1 MPSSVEGFLTNS
13 YLAPNTFIHKR
24 EIAKKV
30 FPRYRENTL
39 FDFLFYTERKVM
51 TDNTRFNWF
60 EWDYLYGYATVESN
74 VAGGGVGAATTITIT
89 TASHQETGTKSAGK
103 KWDSVMVGGYHGWVS
118 AIDKDTPNAHTYT
131 IEPVDPLTDFGA
143 NDALAAEILVFYSNA
158 KSDGSGQPESQIR
171 KPTLYYNY
179 TQIFA
184 TQYMA
189 YGSESTN
196 KIEFEVGGKPYYYL
210 QGVEDAALKHKM
222 DISFAFLLNTM
233 GDTIVDAENGDEPV
247 YHTRGMESYVDNF
260 GNTQTYTTLDFAD
273 LTDIEKTLSR
283 ERANDQLMMINGVN
297 LDIDIDALVKGKMDN
312 SAINYSAF
320 GKGNAQQ
327 RAVDFGFDSFRH
339 SRRNYHKQA
348 VDYLN
353 YLPVTGYTG
362 SPYPDMGFI
371 CPLDR
376 VRNPKTNEEMDTIA
390 MRFKQNDRMNRFVK
404 HWTRD
409 VTITNLD
416 RIEFNHLSEVGLQM
430 AAVNQCIK
438 VAK

>member
-1 MPSSVEGFLTNS
+1 MPASIEGQLNAG
-13 YLAPNTFIHKR
+13 YLAPNTFLNKR
-24 EIAKKV
+24 EIAKKI

-51 TDNTRFNWF
+51 SDNTLFNWH
-60 EWDYLYGYATVESN
+60 EWDYLYGFATVLSN
-74 VAGGGVGAATTITIT
+74 VAGGGAGAPTTITIS
-89 TASHQETGTKSAGK
+89 TASHQESGTKSSGK
-103 KWDSVMVGGYHGWVS
+103 KWDSVLVNGIHGWVS

-131 IEPVDPLTDFGA
+131 VEPVDPLADFGA
-143 NDALAAEILVFYSNA
+143 TDALAADILVFYSNA
-158 KSDGSGQPESQIR
+158 KSDGSGQPTSQVR
-171 KPTLYYNY
+171 KPTRYYNY

-184 TQYMA
+184 TQFEA
-189 YGSESTN
+189 YGSASAN
-196 KIEFEVGGKPYYYL
+196 KAEVEIGGKPYFYL

-222 DISFAFLLNTM
+222 DISFAFLLNTI
-233 GDTIVDAENGDEPV
+233 GDTIVDAANGDEPV
-247 YHTRGMESYVDNF
+247 YHTRGMESYIDNF
-260 GNTQTYTTLDFAD
+260 GNTQTYTTFDFAD
-273 LTDIEKTLSR
+273 LTDIEKTLSA
-283 ERANDQLMMINGVN
+283 ERAPDQMMWINGVN
-297 LDIDIDALVKGKMDN
+297 LDIDIDAVVKGKMDN
-312 SAINYSAF
+312 SGINYSAF

-327 RAVDFGFDSFRH
+327 RAVDFGFGSFRH
-339 SRRNYHKQA
+339 SRRTYHKQA

-353 YLPVTGYTG
+353 YAPVTGFAG

-390 MRFKQNDRMNRFVK
+390 MRFKANDKHNRFIK

-409 VTITNLD
+409 IEITNNDKL
-416 RIEFNHLSEVGLQM
+416 EFNHLSETGLQM